1 MPTISHEAIEAEA
14 EYTSGLEAENHSYC
28 DELAETKIEIAKV
41 KIEIAKVK
49 AENAAVRA
57 ENTRLMS
64 DRSLAV

>member
-41 KIEIAKVK
+41 RAENAALR

>member
-14 EYTSGLEAENHSYC
+14 EYTSGLEAENQSYC
-28 DELAETKIEIAKV
+28 DELAEAKIEIAKV
-41 KIEIAKVK
+41 KAENAALR

>member
-28 DELAETKIEIAKV
+28 DELAEA

>member
-14 EYTSGLEAENHSYC
+14 EYTSGLEAENQSYC
-28 DELAETKIEIAKV
+28 DELAEA

>member
-14 EYTSGLEAENHSYC
+14 EYTSGLEAENQSYC
-28 DELAETKIEIAKV
+28 DELAEA

-64 DRSLAV
+64 DRSLSA